1 MKGIDPTKPQA
12 PAEPDPADC
21 CGSGCVRC
29 IFDVHEDK
37 MQRFHETLAEWEK
50 QGSGRKTES
59 GDA

>member
-1 MKGIDPTKPQA
+1 MRDGSKPQA

-29 IFDVHEDK
+29 IFDLHDDA
-37 MQRFHETLAEWEK
+37 MQRYREALAQWEI
-50 QGSGRKTES
+50 QQFDRKRDS